1 MITKAVPL
9 AHQYIPNLLK
19 VTLIKSSSKCNPGV
33 RSCLEALGMSKINK
47 HRYHKNTPE
56 IRGMIFKVGLF
67 PLLVLYIN
75 TVITLIFS
83 FFFFPIGC

>member
-19 VTLIKSSSKCNPGV
+19 VTLIKSMTKCNPTV
-33 RSCLEALGMSKINK
+33 RSSLEALGMKKINK

-56 IRGMIFKVGLF
+56 IRGMIYQV
-67 PLLVLYIN
+67 
-75 TVITLIFS
+75 S
-83 FFFFPIGC
+83 